1 MAYPTVQGPY
11 GLKPVNLIGGQFYAG
26 NVRQLQIGYGY
37 ATTIFY
43 GDVVALAKGLIIR
56 AALTTDGSTQENIG
70 VFLGCSY
77 TDPVTKQKRF
87 SQYYPAS
94 TLAGD
99 IFAVVADDPDIV
111 FKAVVCSATTVVGSG
126 SQALIGQN
134 MSIIDNVG
142 DLATGDSRIA
152 LTAIVAGVPAVT
164 ATLPMRVLDVVRETA
179 IAIAVPYTSIS
190 TVTITVPALTR
201 ALIAGSSVEVV
212 AANGQVKPTGA
223 FTVANYAIGATAIV
237 TNYDA
242 SGTGVQQIPNSA
254 GTLIITQYPELLVK
268 FNHMTN
274 HYDDPLAIAA

>member
-26 NVRQLQIGYGY
+26 NVRQLQIQNGY
-37 ATTIFY
+37 ATNIFY
-43 GDVVALAKGLIIR
+43 GDVVALAKGLVIR
-56 AALTTDGSTQENIG
+56 SALTTDGTSSENIG
-70 VFLGCSY
+70 VFLGCSF

-99 IFAVVADDPDIV
+99 IFAVVADDPDLV

-134 MSIIDNVG
+134 MSIIDNAGNTV
-142 DLATGDSRIA
+142 TGDSKIA
-152 LTAIVAGVPAVT
+152 LTAIVAGVPATT
-164 ATLPMRVLDVVRETA
+164 AALPMRVLGVVRETA
-179 IAIAVPYTSIS
+179 ISIAVPYTSIS
-190 TVTITVPALTR
+190 TVTITVPALTQ
-201 ALIAGSSVEVV
+201 ALVAGSSVEVV
-212 AANGQVKPTGA
+212 SANGTVSQTGA

-242 SGTGVQQIPNSA
+242 SGAGVGQIANSA
-254 GTLIITQYPELLVK
+254 GTLIITQYPELFVK
-268 FNHMTN
+268 INFGSHRYNVA
-274 HYDDPLAIAA
+274 LAIAA

>member
-26 NVRQLQIGYGY
+26 NVRQLQIAYGY
-37 ATTIFY
+37 ATSIGC
-43 GDVVALAKGLIIR
+43 GDVVALAKGLVIR
-56 AALTTDGSTQENIG
+56 ATLTTDGTAEENIG
-70 VFLGCSY
+70 VFLGCSF
-77 TDPVTKQKRF
+77 TNPVTKQKQF
-87 SQYYPAS
+87 SQYYPAG

-99 IFAVVADDPDIV
+99 IFAVVSDDPDLV
-111 FKAVVCSATTVVGSG
+111 YKAVVCSATTVVGSG

-134 MSIIDNVG
+134 MSIIDNVLN
-142 DLATGDSRIA
+142 LATGNSRLA
-152 LTAIVAGVPAVT
+152 LTAIVAGVPATT
-164 ATLPMRVLDVVRETA
+164 AALPIRVLDVVRDTA
-179 IAIAVPYTSIS
+179 ISTAVPYTSIS
-190 TVTITVPALTR
+190 TVTITVPALTH

-223 FTVANYAIGATAIV
+223 FTVADYAIGATAIV

-268 FNHMTN
+268 INFGSHRYNVA
-274 HYDDPLAIAA
+274 LAIAA